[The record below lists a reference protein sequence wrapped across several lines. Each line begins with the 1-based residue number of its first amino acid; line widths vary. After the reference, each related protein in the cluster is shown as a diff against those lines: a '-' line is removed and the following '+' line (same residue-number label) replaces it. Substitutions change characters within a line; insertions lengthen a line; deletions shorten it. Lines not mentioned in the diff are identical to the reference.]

1 MFLVGFVSA
10 IPSYQANY
18 SNNSVSSSSSLVINQ
33 LNYQPYPVNPGEY
46 FDLWVKVQ
54 WLGVGNPPSNETFQ
68 LVPNYPFSLDPNVSS
83 VQSFG
88 RLTTDPIV
96 MKYRVRVDD
105 NAVQGINQLQLN
117 YNAGGDTNSWNTQ
130 YFDIQV
136 ADAQTDFDLVVQQSS
151 GTDTAIAVA
160 NIGEN
165 TANSLIVRI
174 PQQDSY
180 ALSGTNGQMVGNLN
194 SGDYSIVS
202 FAVTPT
208 SRNSSPLQVQ
218 LDYTDNIGVR
228 RSVIKEVQFISDSPV
243 GNFTRTGNF
252 TRSGNFTRASSSS
265 GGNIFTNI
273 WFWIIIIILL
283 GVGYFVYKNPDKVR
297 DMLTKIEKHKSKN
310 EKQGE
315 DSPDWV
321 IAERKKKK

>member
-1 MFLVGFVSA
+1 
-10 IPSYQANY
+10 
-18 SNNSVSSSSSLVINQ
+18 
-33 LNYQPYPVNPGEY
+33 
-46 FDLWVKVQ
+46 
-54 WLGVGNPPSNETFQ
+54 
-68 LVPNYPFSLDPNVSS
+68 
-83 VQSFG
+83 
-88 RLTTDPIV
+88 
-96 MKYRVRVDD
+96 
-105 NAVQGINQLQLN
+105 
-117 YNAGGDTNSWNTQ
+117 
-130 YFDIQV
+130 
-136 ADAQTDFDLVVQQSS
+136 
-151 GTDTAIAVA
+151 
-160 NIGEN
+160 
-165 TANSLIVRI
+165 
-174 PQQDSY
+174 
-180 ALSGTNGQMVGNLN
+180 MVGNLN